1 MVKKSKRKPAKKEEP
16 IPSDIVLIGD
26 GMYMDNNNPDIMV
39 VNPVEV
45 LVSRDIPI
53 TQVAILE
60 IYYTLLQASSAAD
73 VELVLISQDLSTTDI
88 ESIVEDNPAD
98 EPVMV
103 HNSEYDGEE
112 RRRFV
117 RE

>member
-1 MVKKSKRKPAKKEEP
+1 MVKKRKRKTKNKEEP
-16 IPSDIVLIGD
+16 LPSDIVLIGD

-45 LVSRDIPI
+45 LVSRNIPI

-60 IYYTLLQASSAAD
+60 IYSTLLQASSAAE
-73 VELVLISQDLSTTDI
+73 VELVLISQDLATTDI
-88 ESIVEDNPAD
+88 ESIVEDTPGE
-98 EPVMV
+98 EPVMAK
-103 HNSEYDGEE
+103 NLEYDGEE

-117 RE
+117 RD

>member
-16 IPSDIVLIGD
+16 KPPDIVLIGD

-39 VNPVEV
+39 VNPVQV
-45 LVSRDIPI
+45 LESRNIPI
-53 TQVAILE
+53 TQAAILE
-60 IYYTLLQASSAAD
+60 IYSTLLQAASAHE

-88 ESIVEDNPAD
+88 ESVVEDNPPD

-117 RE
+117 RD